1 MQYLCIGFFNQDKMD
16 ALPQDEIDA
25 IMQECQPPLE
35 KLLNSGSLLVDA
47 GVEKEVKI
55 LQRVDGKI
63 QIFENLFAEHKRV
76 LGSFFKRSITRI
88 TDEIHIASM
97 HPTVQVAIGEQLGW
111 EIEIRPIHSFEMKES
126 KKPAG

>member
-1 MQYLCIGFFNQDKMD
+1 MQYLCMGFFNQDKMD

-35 KLLNSGSLLVDA
+35 KLRNSGSLLVDA

-76 LGSFFKRSITRI
+76 LGSVFIIEASNI
-88 TDEIHIASM
+88 EEAIHIASM